1 MIRVV
6 RLARGNQGPSD
17 PAGNPTRWVAW
28 RTQRMLSAGFPRPLA
43 KRLAADVRV
52 DVHAL
57 LELVDRG
64 CPPHLAVRI
73 TAPLDGDPQLR

>member
-1 MIRVV
+1 
-6 RLARGNQGPSD
+6 
-17 PAGNPTRWVAW
+17 
-28 RTQRMLSAGFPRPLA
+28 MLSAGFPRPLA